1 MKKTS
6 ELQLY
11 LSVTAVVAFVV
22 SNIISVKQ
30 IALPFGFVVPAAVIV
45 FPVTYILSDVFSE
58 VYGYRWSRITC
69 YMSFLCNIAA
79 VGIFALTIVLRA
91 PDYWTQQDAYK
102 SVLGASIR
110 TLAASMLAYVL
121 GDFANDNIF
130 KCMKEKHAERGFGLR
145 AILSSFA
152 GEFVDSLV
160 FVPVA
165 FYGLMP
171 NKTLATMII
180 VQPLLKVAYEIIILP
195 LTVTVVKKVRILE
208 Q

>member
-69 YMSFLCNIAA
+69 YMSFLCNITA

-102 SVLGASIR
+102 SVLGASVR

-130 KCMKEKHAERGFGLR
+130 KHMKEKHAERGFGLR

-195 LTVTVVKKVRILE
+195 LTVAVVKKVRALE